1 MTVLTRKAAQSAIS
15 GETIDI
21 SQVEDEARGYDDD
34 VRHLPNEVPAADL
47 EAGVVSHRDVIVVG
61 ASAGGVEALRTV
73 VGELPADLPAAV
85 LIVLH
90 VPRSTPS
97 ALPMILSRVTPLPVR
112 PAVDG
117 EPLRHG
123 RVYVAPVDRHL
134 LLLGNRI
141 RLSRGPAENGH
152 RPAIDPLF
160 RAAARSFGP
169 RVIGVVLS
177 GSRDDGAAGLA
188 SIAARGGTTIVQ
200 DPRDAIF
207 PSMPLAAIEHC
218 VPDLVL
224 PVAEIGG
231 MLGKV
236 CRQEATASQPL
247 DEDPIL
253 DAEVSMADLGAVT
266 SDELPVQPAGYGCPA
281 CGGSLYELPGKPV
294 PRYRCRVGHAWSP
307 ESLLEEQA
315 AALESALWMALRALE
330 EKVVLSRRMAD
341 SSRLRGHDVAVA
353 KYRAQADDA
362 ESASVQIREL
372 IDRIGATAD
381 GEAVYSTD

>member
-1 MTVLTRKAAQSAIS
+1 M
-15 GETIDI
+15 
-21 SQVEDEARGYDDD
+21 
-34 VRHLPNEVPAADL
+34 
-47 EAGVVSHRDVIVVG
+47 G

-73 VGELPADLPAAV
+73 VSGLPTDLPAAL

-97 ALPMILSRVTPLPVR
+97 ALPVILSRVTSIPVR

-123 RVYVAPVDRHL
+123 RIYVAPMDRHL
-134 LLLGNRI
+134 LLFGNRV

-160 RAAARSFGP
+160 RSAARAFGP

-188 SIAARGGTTIVQ
+188 SIAGRGGTAVVQ
-200 DPRDAIF
+200 DPSDAIF
-207 PSMPLAAIEHC
+207 ASMPQAAIEHQT
-218 VPDLVL
+218 PDYVL

-231 MLGKV
+231 VLGKV
-236 CRQEATASQPL
+236 CRQEAPRGRVP

-253 DAEVSMADLGAVT
+253 NAEVSMADLSSVT
-266 SDELPVQPAGYGCPA
+266 SDELPVHPAGYGCPA

-330 EKVVLSRRMAD
+330 EKTVLSRRMAE
-341 SSRLRGHDVAVA
+341 SSQQRGHTVAVS
-353 KYRAQADDA
+353 KYRSQAVDA
-362 ESASVQIREL
+362 ESAGMQIREL
-372 IDRIGATAD
+372 IDRLGATAD
-381 GEAVYSTD
+381 GEAVYSND